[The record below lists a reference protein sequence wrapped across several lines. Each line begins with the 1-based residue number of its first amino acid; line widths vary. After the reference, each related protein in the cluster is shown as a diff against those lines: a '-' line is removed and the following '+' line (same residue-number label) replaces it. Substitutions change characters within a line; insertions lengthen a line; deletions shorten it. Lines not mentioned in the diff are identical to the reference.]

1 MSNKLASLDALTRF
15 WTNTKTY
22 IQKYVS
28 SFVNNKLSNF
38 IQKSDIINNFTSTDA
53 TKVAAAPTV
62 KSLNDSINQLNM
74 NLVPQGTFTGIWY
87 YCFYIKGMGL
97 CVPISKKMGDT
108 SLVITSAR
116 IFTDSGWHDT
126 NVLNIAESINSWKIA
141 LNDEGFIDLVNG
153 NCYLV
158 ELSGNIT

>member
-74 NLVPQGTFTGIWY
+74 NFLNLAGMDIYTITQIYTENDRVGIGFKSWNDIYATPDNNFSFILYTRGFTIA
-87 YCFYIKGMGL
+87 
-97 CVPISKKMGDT
+97 
-108 SLVITSAR
+108 ITY
-116 IFTDSGWHDT
+116 G
-126 NVLNIAESINSWKIA
+126 
-141 LNDEGFIDLVNG
+141 
-153 NCYLV
+153 
-158 ELSGNIT
+158 GNIYRATSEDPNWVIANQPLTSQSP